1 MNRELD
7 VDRISLRVT
16 GLDPDAART
25 LALQVAA
32 GLAPALTFAS
42 GDASFARLA
51 LTVQAP
57 DGAQPNALA
66 RSTLARLAPLLN
78 RETSR

>member
-1 MNRELD
+1 MNRDLD

-25 LALQVAA
+25 LALEVAA

-42 GDASFARLA
+42 GDTSFARLA

-57 DGAQPNALA
+57 DGEQPDALA
-66 RSTLARLAPLLN
+66 TSALARLAPLLN

>member
-32 GLAPALTFAS
+32 GLAQALTFAS

-51 LTVQAP
+51 LTVHAP
-57 DGAQPNALA
+57 DGQEPNALA
-66 RSTLARLAPLLN
+66 ARTVARLAPLVN
-78 RETSR
+78 REMGR

>member
-1 MNRELD
+1 MNREFD

-16 GLDPDAART
+16 GLDPEDART
-25 LALQVAA
+25 LAEQVAA

-51 LTVQAP
+51 FQVQAP
-57 DGAQPNALA
+57 PGEDPDALA
-66 RSTLARLAPLLN
+66 ERTLARLAPLLN
-78 RETSR
+78 REVRR